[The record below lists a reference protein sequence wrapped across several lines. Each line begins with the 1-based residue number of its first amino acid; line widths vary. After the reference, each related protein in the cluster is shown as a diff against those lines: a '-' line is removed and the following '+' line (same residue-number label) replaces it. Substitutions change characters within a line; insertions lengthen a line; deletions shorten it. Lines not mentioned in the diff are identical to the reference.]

1 MSTTLKTHPKQSAN
15 TRTTPCREAVLPTH
29 LMNRVWKFRSAPW
42 VPKVPFWSC
51 AQLAVAYYGLNS
63 ELLVFNGY
71 ACKIR
76 LVTLA
81 AFRRYDPS
89 ITSLVSV
96 LFLGPTGNRSTTL
109 TCCASSK
116 NKPPPAS
123 LIQRQARYTQ
133 RAGGAEEPRE
143 VSCRRRACLL

>member
-1 MSTTLKTHPKQSAN
+1 MSTTLKTHPNQSAN

-29 LMNRVWKFRSAPW
+29 PMNRVWKFRSAPW
-42 VPKVPFWSC
+42 VAKVPFWSC

-81 AFRRYDPS
+81 TFQRCATS
-89 ITSLVSV
+89 MTSLASA
-96 LFLGPTGNRSTTL
+96 LFLGPTGNRSATL
-109 TCCASSK
+109 TCCASWK
-116 NKPPPAS
+116 VNPPQVSA
-123 LIQRQARYTQ
+123 IRRQARSTQ
-133 RAGGAEEPRE
+133 HAGGAEEPRE
-143 VSCRRRACLL
+143 VSRRRRACLL